1 MKIIRNIKSK
11 TVNHLTRLNY
21 EKKIR
26 NDDYRTCGNDCL
38 L

>member
-1 MKIIRNIKSK
+1 MFMKNNKS
-11 TVNHLTRLNY
+11 TYQTNY